1 MTVSYLG
8 HCAFLFEESSGERL
22 LIDPFGNDADHD
34 WFLAPFPALTV
45 DLVAVTHDHFDHN
58 ATGALPDGTPVM
70 AGEGQR
76 TVGGTTITGVRDL
89 HAGKSGLAGMENTIY
104 VVEHEGV
111 RFCHLGDNR
120 PDLPDEAIA
129 LLGKVDALFLPVD
142 DSERLMTLDEANALV
157 ERISPM
163 IVIPMRYYIEGLTTA
178 GSTLG
183 GPDRWYRRQPRRRP
197 LRRATMRVDRR
208 GLPYEREAWLVKP
221 ELSI

>member
-22 LIDPFGNDADHD
+22 LIDPFGNDANND

-45 DLVAVTHDHFDHN
+45 DLAAVTHDHFDHN
-58 ATGALPDGTPVM
+58 ATSALPSGTPVM
-70 AGEGQR
+70 IGEEQR
-76 TVGGTTITGVRDL
+76 TVGGTTITGVPDL
-89 HAGKSGLAGMENTIY
+89 HAGKSGLAGMENIIY

-129 LLGKVDALFLPVD
+129 RLGKVDALFLPVD
-142 DSERLMTLDEANALV
+142 DSEHLMTLDEADALV

-163 IVIPMRYYIEGLTTA
+163 IVIPMHYYVEGLTTA

-208 GLPYEREAWLVKP
+208 GLPYEREAWLVRP

>member
-22 LIDPFGNDADHD
+22 LIDPFGNDADND
-34 WFLAPFPALTV
+34 WFLAPFPSLAV

-58 ATGALPDGTPVM
+58 AIAALPDGTPAM
-70 AGEGQR
+70 AGNGTR
-76 TVGGTTITGVRDL
+76 TVGGTTITGIRDL
-89 HAGKSGLAGMENTIY
+89 HAGKSGAAGMENIIY

-120 PDLPDEAIA
+120 PDPSDDVIA
-129 LLGKVDALFLPVD
+129 QLGKVDALFLPVD
-142 DSERLMTLDEANALV
+142 DSEHLITLDEADALV

-163 IVIPMRYYIEGLTTA
+163 IVIPMHYYIEGLTTA

-208 GLPYEREAWLVKP
+208 GLPYEREAWLVRP